1 LGGSRHGLGDGGCCE
16 VGEPAGV
23 LFEASAQA
31 RQQRSSSRQPL
42 ATDAGICHDA
52 TQHGRQD
59 HFELQCCPGPALS
72 EQAPAA
78 ACAQASFSELAPAAH
93 SRAAGGVSCP
103 AGPSPSQPERAMV
116 ASQTLAPPAA
126 NLNSGL
132 SGQAGWRPLRALPST
147 WEMASG
153 PLRRCTGD
161 SRAGRPLP
169 QAGPSRGDSVRK
181 PRGFPSIRQL
191 AASATGHDAS

>member
-16 VGEPAGV
+16 AGELVEV
-23 LFEASAQA
+23 LFEASAQT
-31 RQQRSSSRQPL
+31 RQQRSFSRQPL
-42 ATDAGICHDA
+42 ATDAGIFQDA
-52 TQHGRQD
+52 MQHGRQD

-78 ACAQASFSELAPAAH
+78 ACAQASGSELAPAAH

-103 AGPSPSQPERAMV
+103 AGPSPSQPERAML

-126 NLNSGL
+126 DSGL
-132 SGQAGWRPLRALPST
+132 SGQAGWRPGPCRRRGKWPAALC
-147 WEMASG
+147 AGALSG
-153 PLRRCTGD
+153 GCH
-161 SRAGRPLP
+161 AGRPLP
-169 QAGPSRGDSVRK
+169 QAGPSRGSVRK
-181 PRGFPSIRQL
+181 PRGFQSMRQL

>member
-1 LGGSRHGLGDGGCCE
+1 M
-16 VGEPAGV
+16 GEPARV
-23 LFEASAQA
+23 LFEATAQT

-42 ATDAGICHDA
+42 ATDAGIFQDA

-78 ACAQASFSELAPAAH
+78 VCAQASGSELAPAAH

-103 AGPSPSQPERAMV
+103 AGPSPIPSQPERAML

-126 NLNSGL
+126 NSGL
-132 SGQAGWRPLRALPST
+132 SGQDGWRPLRALPST
-147 WEMASG
+147 WEVAGG
-153 PLRRCTGD
+153 PFRRCTGD
-161 SRAGRPLP
+161 CHAGRPLP
-169 QAGPSRGDSVRK
+169 HAGPSRGDSVVSVRN
-181 PRGFPSIRQL
+181 PGEGL
-191 AASATGHDAS
+191 AVNEVARCQCHWA